1 MANALEVNEANFQ
14 EEVIEASVPVL
25 VDFWAPWCGY
35 CQRLAPILDDL
46 SGGAGGKFKV
56 VKVNVDNNRSLA
68 QRYGVMSLP
77 TMILF
82 KDGDQA
88 DKIVGFLPKS
98 NIEAKINPHI
108 G

>member
-1 MANALEVNEANFQ
+1 MSNAMDVNDANFQ
-14 EEVIEASVPVL
+14 EEVLDADTPVL

-35 CQRLAPILDDL
+35 CQRLTLVLDEL
-46 SGGAGGKFKV
+46 AGETGGKYKI
-56 VKVNVDNNRSLA
+56 VKINVDQNRSLA
-68 QRYGVMSLP
+68 QKYGVMSLP

-82 KDGDQA
+82 KNGDQVE
-88 DKIVGFLPKS
+88 KFMGFMPKA